1 MLRMAPRLRPPRRS
15 ASFPNFNSPGVKVKT
30 GLGLDSHR
38 FVEGESDKSFVL
50 GGLVFDDAPALDGNS
65 DADVILHALTD
76 AISGVTGKT
85 VIGEVADGMCREGMT
100 DSKAYLKRALAD
112 LGDWQIS
119 HVSIVLECL
128 RPRIDPKVPALRESI
143 AGLIGVT
150 IDGVCIT
157 ATTGEG
163 LTDCGRGLGIHASVV
178 LTVVRES

>member
-1 MLRMAPRLRPPRRS
+1 MK
-15 ASFPNFNSPGVKVKT
+15 FKT

-38 FVEGESDKSFVL
+38 FVEGESDKPLVL

-85 VIGEVADGMCREGMT
+85 VIGKVADGMCREGIT
-100 DSKAYLKRALAD
+100 DSKAYLKVALAD

-128 RPRIDPKVPALRESI
+128 RPKIDPKVPALRESI
-143 AGLIGVT
+143 AGLLAVAT
-150 IDGVCIT
+150 DDVCIT

-178 LTVVRES
+178 LTAGQE